1 MKPTDNISPTKKRAL
16 LALQEMQSKLNALE
30 HAKTEP
36 IAIIGL
42 SCRFPGGADNQ
53 ETFWQLLR
61 EGRDAIIE
69 VPKERWD
76 IDAYYDPDPD
86 APGKMCTRYGGF
98 LLGPVDQFDPQFF
111 GISPREANSLDPQQR
126 LLLELS
132 WEALECANLVPEKI
146 YGSSTGVF
154 VGITSFE
161 YGASLFGD
169 GLERIDAYSG
179 TGGTLGVAAG
189 RLSYVLGLTGPSL
202 ILDTACSASLVATHL
217 ACQSLRL
224 GESDLALVGG
234 VNLTLRPETYINF
247 SKAKMLAPDGRCKTF
262 DAAADGY
269 ARGEGG
275 GIVILKRL
283 SDAVAD
289 GDNIYAQ
296 IRGSAVNQDG
306 PSGGL
311 TVPNGPSQ
319 VKVIHQALANAGVT
333 PDQVSYIEAHGTGT
347 SLGDPIEMGTLSN
360 VFGLKRYQ
368 DNPLTVG
375 SVKTNIGHLE
385 AAAGM
390 AGLIKVV
397 LSLQHKEIPPH
408 LHFKQPSPHIDWDE
422 FPVVIP
428 TERQPW
434 HTGEQPRIAG
444 ISSFG
449 FSGTNAHIVLEEAPT
464 PTSYEAA
471 GSSNQVDRPLHLL
484 TLSAKKEEALRQ
496 LAKRYLMSAHSD
508 LTMADISFTANTR
521 RSHFI
526 HRLAIVAASTT
537 ELGEKLTAFTA
548 GQTPIGLIQGKTP
561 KAKSPKVVFLF
572 TGQGSQYAGMGREL
586 YETQPTFRQTL
597 ERCDE
602 ILRPYLETPLL
613 EILYSE
619 TTNQKLDETAYTQP
633 ALFALEYAL
642 AELWQSW
649 GIKPAI
655 VLGHSVGEYV
665 AACVSGIFSLEDG
678 LKLIAERGR
687 LMQSMPQ
694 EGDMVA
700 VFADEATVADA
711 IASYTS
717 AVSIAALNEPGNV
730 VISGKAKAI
739 QTIVAALETS
749 GIETRQLNVSHAFHS
764 PLMEPMLE
772 AFEQVASQVSFQE
785 PRIPLISNVT
795 GQILEQ
801 VPDAQYWRTHTRSTV
816 DFMTGMNT
824 LFEQGYEYFL
834 EMGPKP
840 VLSNLGQAC
849 QPSTAT
855 ATWLPSLKPKK
866 ADWQVLLTSLST
878 LYVQGMDINWV
889 EFDRDYP
896 RRLLTLPT
904 YPFQRKHYWIDQEKT
919 GVMQLNQTLE
929 KNDQTNVNIQ
939 SRKDT
944 ILSTLRT
951 LTADLLQAT
960 PSEIDVD
967 MPLLE
972 MGVDSLVIQQAGRKI
987 ENTFGVTIT
996 IRQFFEELNTLEA
1009 LTTYIDQH
1017 ISPEWASADLPS
1029 AASEDEQ
1036 QQPDVVAKPA
1046 THGIPN
1052 REDGG
1057 VVSNTSLERI
1067 MMQQLQAASQAV
1079 QTVSQVVSQ
1088 QLEVLRGQSTADVSS
1103 PLAQSPQ
1110 QTSAEASKEKIKLEH
1125 ELTKPP
1131 SPSSFWESGIQPAK
1145 KLNTQQQRHLEALIA
1160 RYTKRTQKSKQQE
1173 QTYRP
1178 VFADMRSVLGF
1189 RMETKEMCYPII
1201 AQSFQGSKMWDIDDN
1216 EYIDITLGFGVHFF
1230 GHQPDFIA
1238 AALEEPLKQGMSLG
1252 PQSKL
1257 AGEVAELICELT
1269 GMQRVTF
1276 CNSGTEAVMTALRI
1290 ARAATGRDKM
1300 VLFSGAYH
1308 GHFDGTLAVTPT
1320 EETQL
1325 GAVPMA
1331 PGVLQKMVDD
1341 ILVLPYDTPQSLST
1355 IKAHAGE
1362 LAAVL
1367 VEPVQSRRPD
1377 LQPKA
1382 FLHELRDITKAS
1394 GTALIF
1400 DEMITG
1406 FRIHPGGAQAWF
1418 GVEAD
1423 IATYGKVIGGGMPI
1437 GIVAGKA
1444 AYMAR
1449 IDGGLWQYG
1458 NASYPKVE
1466 KTFYAGTFCKHPLA
1480 MATTRA
1486 VLKHLKTHGPA
1497 LQQQLNRRTTYLAET
1512 LNAYFEKNGVPIRV
1526 VHFCSL
1532 FRFALAGNL
1541 SYFYQPLEMDLLFY
1555 HMIEKGIYIW
1565 EGRICF
1571 LSTAHTDED
1580 IEYVIRAVKDS
1591 VKELQGGGFLPGGGT
1606 PKNSTPNLDK
1616 EKEDT
1621 SGSVQAQISLT
1632 QAQKQLWVLTKIG
1645 DEGSL
1650 AYNVYLRLLLQGNF
1664 NLVAMRQ
1671 AVQQV
1676 VDRHEALRTIIN
1688 SEGYFQQCLPSLP
1701 IEVPLVDFS
1710 GELAQERELKMAS
1723 FFDQESHKSFDLSQ
1737 GPLIRVHLIKLEEQ
1751 QHLLVLTAHHI
1762 VVDGLSMNL
1771 IVQEIGDL
1779 YSVACQGTSCQLEP
1793 PMQFCEYVRWQT
1805 QQSQT
1810 AEMAAQEAYWLEKFY
1825 GPIPVLDLPTYR
1837 PHPPVR
1843 SYRGGRQ
1850 TVLLPAELCRDLKE
1864 LSQKQACTPFMTF
1877 LSAYT
1882 IWLHRLTGQ
1891 NQILVGIPVTGR
1903 NIEGS
1908 EKLVGYCAHLLP
1920 IQSHIA
1926 GPETFLAYLKAMRG
1940 ILLDAYEHQDY
1951 PFANLINKLNLQ
1963 RDSSH
1968 SPLVSVTFNLDKS
1981 SELPKMSELEV
1992 KWFSQPIHFTAF
2004 DISVNLTEIGKEMV
2018 LDCDYNLDLFDAT
2031 TIERFVGHFQ
2041 TLLWEIAAH
2050 PEKRIDELPLLTQA
2064 EQQQLLAWNETTTD
2078 YPRDKTIVDL
2088 FEQQVDQTPEAI
2100 AVVFEDQAL
2109 TYQELN
2115 IKANQL
2121 AHYLHSLGVKP
2132 EVLVGIF
2139 LERSLEMVIGLLGIL
2154 KAGGAY
2160 LPLDPA
2166 YPAARLAFMLED
2178 AGVPVLLTQSSLKE
2192 GLPETTATVVCLD
2205 TEAEKLSQWSAEN
2218 LASDVGPLNLAYVI
2232 YTSGSTGQPKGVAVP
2247 HQAVNRLVFNTNYI
2261 QLESSDRIA
2270 QASNVSFDAATFE
2283 IWGALL
2289 HGAQLVGIAKDIALS
2304 PQEFLAS
2311 LREQKITVLF
2321 LTTALFNQL
2330 AREVPFIFNGI
2341 RYILFGGEA
2350 VEPKWVAEILKH
2362 GRPQRLLHV
2371 YGPTENTTFSS
2382 WHLVEN
2388 VPEGAITIPIGR
2400 PISNTQLFVLDKY
2413 LQPSP
2418 IGVPGELHIGGAGLA
2433 RGYLNR
2439 PELTQEKFI
2448 KNPFSEEPGSRLY
2461 KTGDLAR
2468 YLPDGNIEYLGRID
2482 NQVKIRGFRIELGEI
2497 EAVLGQHPALRENA
2511 VVVHETDK
2519 RLVAYIVPYCEQ
2531 VIENTELRAFMKER
2545 LPDYMIPSALVTL
2558 ESLPLTPNGKIDR
2571 QALSQLSVNHDIS
2584 EEQFVAPRTPQ
2595 EELLAG
2601 IWADVLNIER
2611 VGVHDNF
2618 FELGG
2623 DSIISIQVISR
2634 ANQAC
2639 LQLTPRQLFQ
2649 HQTIAELATVANT
2662 GISRQAEQG
2671 LVTGSVPLTP
2681 IQHWF
2686 FEQNLPEPHHFNQ
2699 SVLLKVSPE
2708 LQPEQ
2713 LEPIVLQL
2721 LQHHD
2726 VLRLR
2731 FSENREQLITDNCS
2745 LITDN
2750 CSLITV
2756 KDLSELTPDE
2766 QRTMIE
2772 TTAAELQAS
2781 LNLGKGPLLRVA
2793 WFQLGNEQANR
2804 LFFVIHH
2811 LAVDGVSWRILLE
2824 DFTTAYQQ
2832 LSRGEVIALPPK
2844 TTSFQQWARRL
2855 TEYAVSDTLNAE
2867 LEEWLTNA
2875 RWQVKPL
2882 PVDYP
2887 TEPPAN
2893 TVANTAQ
2900 VTVSLSV
2907 EQTRALLSEVPS
2919 AYRTQ
2924 INDVLLTALVQS
2936 FAQWTGEKV
2945 LLIDLEGHGR
2955 DELFEEVDLSR
2966 TVGWFT
2972 SLFPVLLD
2980 LRTVANDAG
2989 ATLKA
2994 IKEQLRRI
3002 PRHGIG
3008 YGLLRYL
3015 KTDAASRL
3023 QALPQA
3029 QVSFNYLGQ
3038 FHQFSTEPLLGFASE
3053 DSGAEHGALN
3063 PRYHLLDI
3071 NGLISDGQ
3079 LHLSWHYSENY
3090 FQRSTIERLAQSFIT
3105 ALQALIVHCQS
3116 QEVGDYTPS
3125 DVLSSKLS
3133 QKSLDK
3139 LLTKLKK

>member
-1 MKPTDNISPTKKRAL
+1 MKQTDNFSPTKKRAL

-30 HAKTEP
+30 RAKTEP

-42 SCRFPGGADNQ
+42 SCRFPGGADNP
-53 ETFWQLLR
+53 EAFWQMLR

-649 GIKPAI
+649 GIKPAM

-694 EGDMVA
+694 EGEMVA

-878 LYVQGMDINWV
+878 LYVQGTDINWV

-896 RRLLTLPT
+896 RRRLTLPT

-919 GVMQLNQTLE
+919 GVMQLNQTIE
-929 KNDQTNVNIQ
+929 KNVQTNVNIQ

-972 MGVDSLVIQQAGRKI
+972 MGADSLVLAQAVRRI
-987 ENTFGVTIT
+987 ENQFGLTFS
-996 IRQFFEELNTLEA
+996 IRQLFEELTTLEA
-1009 LTTYIDQH
+1009 LVTYIDQH
-1017 ISPEWASADLPS
+1017 LSPEWAPTPLPS
-1029 AASEDEQ
+1029 EETHTEKQPLHTVATELFVPENQKADQIAPETGLEQ
-1036 QQPDVVAKPA
+1036 
-1046 THGIPN
+1046 II
-1052 REDGG
+1052 R
-1057 VVSNTSLERI
+1057 
-1067 MMQQLQAASQAV
+1067 QQLQV
-1079 QTVSQVVSQ
+1079 MSQ
-1088 QLEVLRGQSTADVSS
+1088 QLEVLQGKSVSKIGLPKSNFDHQKSRS
-1103 PLAQSPQ
+1103 PLPAWRV
-1110 QTSAEASKEKIKLEH
+1110 AETRTKG
-1125 ELTKPP
+1125 LTPP
-1131 SPSSFWESGIQPAK
+1131 
-1145 KLNTQQQRHLEALIA
+1145 QQRHLEALIA
-1160 RYTKRTQKSKQQE
+1160 RYTKKTQKSKQLTQHS
-1173 QTYRP
+1173 RP
-1178 VFADMRSVLGF
+1178 VLADSRASAGF
-1189 RMETKEMCYPII
+1189 RFSTKEMLYPIVGKR
-1201 AQSFQGSKMWDIDDN
+1201 AQGARTWDVDGN
-1216 EYIDITLGFGVHFF
+1216 EYIDITMGFGVNLF
-1230 GHQPDFIA
+1230 GHQPTFITEA
-1238 AALEEPLKQGMSLG
+1238 IEKQLRENMQLG
-1252 PQSKL
+1252 LQTPL
-1257 AGEVAELICELT
+1257 AGEVAQLICELT
-1269 GMQRVTF
+1269 GMERVTF
-1276 CNSGTEAVMTALRI
+1276 CNSGTEAVMTALRL
-1290 ARAATGRDKM
+1290 ACAATGRSKIAQFTM
-1300 VLFSGAYH
+1300 SYH
-1308 GHFDGTLAVTPT
+1308 GHFDGTLGEASANNDNPH
-1320 EETQL
+1320 
-1325 GAVPMA
+1325 AVPMA
-1331 PGVLQKMVDD
+1331 PGIRPNMVADV
-1341 ILVLPYDTPQSLST
+1341 LVLDYGNPQSLEI
-1355 IKAHAGE
+1355 IKAYTDE

-1377 LQPKA
+1377 LQPKD
-1382 FLHELRDITKAS
+1382 FLQQLRQLTLEANIP
-1394 GTALIF
+1394 LIF

-1406 FRIHPGGAQAWF
+1406 FRICPGGAQAWF
-1418 GVEAD
+1418 GVQAD
-1423 IATYGKVIGGGMPI
+1423 IATYGKIVGGGMPI
-1437 GIVAGKA
+1437 GIIAGKA
-1444 AYMAR
+1444 VYMDG
-1449 IDGGLWQYG
+1449 IDGGFWNYG
-1458 NASYPKVE
+1458 DASYPQADT
-1466 KTFYAGTFCKHPLA
+1466 TFFAGTFSKHPLA
-1480 MATTRA
+1480 MATALA
-1486 VLKHLKTHGPA
+1486 VLQEIKKQGPT
-1497 LQQQLNRRTTYLAET
+1497 LQEQLNQRTTHLVDT
-1512 LNAYFEKNGVPIRV
+1512 LNSYFEEQEVPIRM
-1526 VHFCSL
+1526 VHFGSL
-1532 FRFALAGNL
+1532 FRFYYSSNL
-1541 SYFYQPLEMDLLFY
+1541 DLLFY
-1555 HMIEKGIYIW
+1555 HLLEKGVYIW
-1565 EGRICF
+1565 EGRNCF
-1571 LSTAHTDED
+1571 LSTAHTSED

-2218 LASDVGPLNLAYVI
+2218 LASEVGPLNLAYVI

-2304 PQEFLAS
+2304 PQELLAT

-2350 VEPKWVAEILKH
+2350 VEPRWVAEILKH

-2511 VVVHETDK
+2511 VVVHEAEKTDK
-2519 RLVAYIVPYCEQ
+2519 RLVAYIVQHQEQ

-2558 ESLPLTPNGKIDR
+2558 ESLPLTHNGKIDR

-2601 IWADVLNIER
+2601 IWADVLKIER

-2623 DSIISIQVISR
+2623 HS
-2634 ANQAC
+2634 
-2639 LQLTPRQLFQ
+2639 L
-2649 HQTIAELATVANT
+2649 LATQVM
-2662 GISRQAEQG
+2662 S
-2671 LVTGSVPLTP
+2671 
-2681 IQHWF
+2681 
-2686 FEQNLPEPHHFNQ
+2686 
-2699 SVLLKVSPE
+2699 
-2708 LQPEQ
+2708 
-2713 LEPIVLQL
+2713 
-2721 LQHHD
+2721 
-2726 VLRLR
+2726 RLR
-2731 FSENREQLITDNCS
+2731 DTFDI
-2745 LITDN
+2745 
-2750 CSLITV
+2750 
-2756 KDLSELTPDE
+2756 EL
-2766 QRTMIE
+2766 
-2772 TTAAELQAS
+2772 
-2781 LNLGKGPLLRVA
+2781 PLR
-2793 WFQLGNEQANR
+2793 
-2804 LFFVIHH
+2804 
-2811 LAVDGVSWRILLE
+2811 
-2824 DFTTAYQQ
+2824 
-2832 LSRGEVIALPPK
+2832 
-2844 TTSFQQWARRL
+2844 
-2855 TEYAVSDTLNAE
+2855 
-2867 LEEWLTNA
+2867 
-2875 RWQVKPL
+2875 
-2882 PVDYP
+2882 
-2887 TEPPAN
+2887 
-2893 TVANTAQ
+2893 
-2900 VTVSLSV
+2900 
-2907 EQTRALLSEVPS
+2907 
-2919 AYRTQ
+2919 
-2924 INDVLLTALVQS
+2924 
-2936 FAQWTGEKV
+2936 
-2945 LLIDLEGHGR
+2945 
-2955 DELFEEVDLSR
+2955 ELFES
-2966 TVGWFT
+2966 
-2972 SLFPVLLD
+2972 P
-2980 LRTVANDAG
+2980 TVA
-2989 ATLKA
+2989 
-2994 IKEQLRRI
+2994 E
-3002 PRHGIG
+3002 
-3008 YGLLRYL
+3008 
-3015 KTDAASRL
+3015 
-3023 QALPQA
+3023 
-3029 QVSFNYLGQ
+3029 
-3038 FHQFSTEPLLGFASE
+3038 
-3053 DSGAEHGALN
+3053 
-3063 PRYHLLDI
+3063 
-3071 NGLISDGQ
+3071 
-3079 LHLSWHYSENY
+3079 
-3090 FQRSTIERLAQSFIT
+3090 
-3105 ALQALIVHCQS
+3105 LIVPIEKMRKITQKTTVH
-3116 QEVGDYTPS
+3116 
-3125 DVLSSKLS
+3125 SSTDREKIEL
-3133 QKSLDK
+3133 
-3139 LLTKLKK
+3139 